1 MKIHSILLSAG
12 AVLLG
17 ACSGGGGGTGSG
29 GGGGGGG
36 SGSASLSLHA
46 TDTPFVHDM
55 VQEATIS
62 VDRITILHQADS
74 DGDPVVL
81 YEGAPIDMVLTN
93 LRDGV
98 SQFLGEHELAAG
110 TYRQLRL
117 RVAHASL
124 TLVNGNVYS
133 TDDNTIH
140 LSSQG
145 TSGFKV
151 FLDPPL
157 VLTEGTTA
165 GLMLDFD
172 LPKTF
177 HPIPSNDP
185 LNANRFNLHPV
196 IHAANLA
203 LTGGIEGTVT
213 QDDGQGGF
221 TPVADAT
228 VYVLPPGATDPAES
242 VASSPTGAD
251 GHYTIVGLEAG
262 TYDVLAV
269 KGDLQASVTGVN
281 VVAGPATVVDL
292 VLPANPVG
300 GISGVVRRDDG
311 TGTLVPVPGATV
323 LVLPPGVTD
332 PTMAFATGT
341 TDAAGAF
348 AFAHLVPGT
357 YDVHAELTP
366 AVGTAAG
373 VVVVAEA
380 VTTADIVIQ

>member
-1 MKIHSILLSAG
+1 MKIRSILLTAG
-12 AVLLG
+12 SILLG
-17 ACSGGGGGTGSG
+17 ACSGGGGGMD

-36 SGSASLSLHA
+36 SGSANLSLRA
-46 TDTPFVHDM
+46 TDTPFVHDL

-62 VDRITILHQADS
+62 IDRITIHHQSNS

-98 SQFLGEHELAAG
+98 SQFLGQHDLEAG
-110 TYRQLRL
+110 TYRQIRL
-117 RVAHASL
+117 RVSHASL

-133 TDDNTIH
+133 TDDGTIH

-157 VLTEGTTA
+157 ELAEGTSA

-185 LNANRFNLHPV
+185 LNADRFNLHPV
-196 IHAANLA
+196 IHAADLS

-228 VYVLPPGATDPAES
+228 VFVLPPGVTDPAES

-251 GHYTIVGLEAG
+251 GHYTILGVEPG
-262 TYDVLAV
+262 TYDVLAT
-269 KGDLQASVTGVN
+269 KGDLQATVTGVN

-300 GISGVVRRDDG
+300 GIAGVVSQDDG

-341 TDAAGAF
+341 TDAAGAYS
-348 AFAHLVPGT
+348 FAHLVPGT
-357 YDVHAELTP
+357 YDVHAELLP
-366 AVGTAAG
+366 AAGTAAS